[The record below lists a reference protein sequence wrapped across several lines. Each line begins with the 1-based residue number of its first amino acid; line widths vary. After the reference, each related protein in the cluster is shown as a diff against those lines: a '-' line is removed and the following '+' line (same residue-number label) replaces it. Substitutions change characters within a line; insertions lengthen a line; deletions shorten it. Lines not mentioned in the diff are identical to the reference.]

1 MLSYQDWLKADDKQ
15 KFILK
20 AIEEYKSSH
29 KYQRA
34 KTAQKYYAGE
44 NEAIENRM
52 SFLQRRSG
60 SLNNSGVPLIFHK
73 LRNGFFPKFCKQS
86 SQYLLGN
93 GVTMDEQYKK
103 QLGARFDKAIQTMGI
118 FALVDGVCW
127 GFWNVDKLI
136 YFRATEFFVLFDER
150 AGAPMIGIKFWKL
163 ADDKPLNVTLFEI
176 DGVSELQVQHEELK
190 ILPGTS
196 KVPYKR
202 EIWRGGLLT
211 EVVGASAYDKLPIFP
226 MYANELKQSEFSD
239 SLKAMI
245 DLYDFISSDLGDS
258 ISQTEGIYWAIKN
271 YGGNDARELVEEME
285 RWRATVNDGD
295 AEAKNFVIEAP
306 YEAKQ
311 YALKLLNDNMYQDK
325 MALNLEVIQGGSLTN
340 VAINVAKTDFDLKTD
355 LFEWQVADFVQN
367 ILSLLGLPEV
377 EIKFKRRSITN
388 DTEMVNNI
396 STMLADGYIDTETA
410 LNENPLIADSDKPT
424 ILERLLTQNTVI
436 PPLDTNVT
444 EGVV

>member
-1 MLSYQDWLKADDKQ
+1 
-15 KFILK
+15 
-20 AIEEYKSSH
+20 
-29 KYQRA
+29 
-34 KTAQKYYAGE
+34 
-44 NEAIENRM
+44 
-52 SFLQRRSG
+52 
-60 SLNNSGVPLIFHK
+60 
-73 LRNGFFPKFCKQS
+73 
-86 SQYLLGN
+86 
-93 GVTMDEQYKK
+93 
-103 QLGARFDKAIQTMGI
+103 
-118 FALVDGVCW
+118 
-127 GFWNVDKLI
+127 
-136 YFRATEFFVLFDER
+136 
-150 AGAPMIGIKFWKL
+150 
-163 ADDKPLNVTLFEI
+163 
-176 DGVSELQVQHEELK
+176 
-190 ILPGTS
+190 
-196 KVPYKR
+196 
-202 EIWRGGLLT
+202 
-211 EVVGASAYDKLPIFP
+211 
-226 MYANELKQSEFSD
+226 
-239 SLKAMI
+239 MI

-410 LNENPLIADSDKPT
+410 LNENPLIADSDKPA
-424 ILERLLTQNTVI
+424 ILERLLAQNTVI